1 MAHSSLFNLWGD
13 SMKNMKNTKKLLGV
27 MLSFASAIIVGHA
40 GTAIA
45 MTDAELKSIT
55 EQRLLG
61 DRTGACFAVAVIDKT
76 VSRAMVC
83 ADPKNLSRISAN
95 SAFEI
100 GSVTKTMTAALLAD
114 LIVQGKASLD
124 DPISK
129 YLPVDAIV
137 PSFEGKPILLKHL
150 VTHTSALPV
159 VPDFSNAP
167 DATNPYVNVDEAS
180 LLVTLSKAKL
190 KRAPGSEFEY
200 SNYAMMLLT
209 SMIVKRAGADF
220 ETLLRT
226 RLFAPIGMKNSYVN
240 LKPKAADAAQGHAPN
255 GKNVPAWTFKTNVA
269 GVGGVRSTLDDVV
282 AYVQAQL
289 GMTTS
294 TISPALKLTQ
304 QTVKTEANPP
314 RAMNWMLGP
323 LDSHFVHAHEG
334 GTGGFAAFTAFD
346 LETKRGVVILSDT
359 AMSSVG
365 GLSTLGNHLVD
376 ARLPLGKPRTLKV
389 ADTALL
395 DALVGQYDAVPGLQL
410 MLSREG
416 GKLFTQATGQEKFE
430 MGYDSE
436 GDFFP
441 LTFDALLK
449 VKKRADGGYA
459 LLLLQ
464 GGGAIPLKKIEPMT
478 MDRSTA
484 AKSVAEKIS
493 VTQLQSYSGT
503 YHLMPGFDLNVFVQ
517 GDKLMAQA
525 TGQGAFEIEAKGKD
539 RFAADAYGI
548 EIQFERDAM
557 AAGNSAADATAG
569 GTVKSLALLQG
580 GKTMR
585 GDRK

>member
-1 MAHSSLFNLWGD
+1 MT
-13 SMKNMKNTKKLLGV
+13 NTKNLLVVVLGISTV
-27 MLSFASAIIVGHA
+27 MIAARGGA
-40 GTAIA
+40 AMA
-45 MTDAELKSIT
+45 MTDTELKSIT

-76 VSRAMVC
+76 VSRTVVC
-83 ADPKNLSRISAN
+83 ADPKNLSRISSN

-100 GSVTKTMTAALLAD
+100 GSVSKTMTAALLAD

-129 YLPVDAIV
+129 YLPPDVVV
-137 PSFEGKPILLKHL
+137 PSFEGKPILIRHL
-150 VTHTSALPV
+150 VTHTSGLPV
-159 VPDFSNAP
+159 VPDFGTAA
-167 DATNPYVNVDEAS
+167 DANNPYVNVDEAS
-180 LLVTLSKAKL
+180 LLKTLSTATL

-209 SMIVKRAGADF
+209 SMIAKRAGADF
-220 ETLLRT
+220 ETLLQT

-240 LKPKAADAAQGHAPN
+240 LMPKGVDAVQGHTPN
-255 GKNVPAWTFKTNVA
+255 RQITAAWTFKTNVS

-282 AYVQAQL
+282 RYVQAQL
-289 GMTTS
+289 GATTS
-294 TISPALKLTQ
+294 AISPALKLTQ
-304 QTVKTEANPP
+304 QIVKTEANQT

-334 GTGGFAAFTAFD
+334 GTGGFSAFTAFD

-359 AMSSVG
+359 ALTSMG

-376 ARLPLGKPRTLKV
+376 ARLPLGKPRTVKV
-389 ADTALL
+389 ADAALL
-395 DALVGQYDAVPGLQL
+395 NALVGQYDAVPGLQL
-410 MLSREG
+410 TLSREG
-416 GKLFTQATGQEKFE
+416 NRLFTQATGQGKFE

-436 GDFFP
+436 GDFYP

-449 VKKRADGGYA
+449 VNKLADGRYA
-459 LLLLQ
+459 VLMMQ
-464 GGGAIPLKKIEPMT
+464 GGGAIPLKKIEPK
-478 MDRSTA
+478 TA
-484 AKSVAEKIS
+484 ANSAVEKMS
-493 VTQLQSYSGT
+493 EPQLRANSGT
-503 YHLMPGFDLNVFVQ
+503 YSLVPGFDLKVFVE
-517 GDKLMAQA
+517 GGKLMAQA

-548 EIQFERDAM
+548 EIQFERGAV
-557 AAGNSAADATAG
+557 AATSGVAG
-569 GTVKSLALLQG
+569 DTVKSLALLQG

-585 GDRK
+585 GDKK

>member
-1 MAHSSLFNLWGD
+1 
-13 SMKNMKNTKKLLGV
+13 MKNMKNTKKILV
-27 MLSFASAIIVGHA
+27 QMLSISSAILAAHA
-40 GTAIA
+40 VTALA

-61 DRTGACFAVAVIDKT
+61 DRTGACFAVAVIEKT

-83 ADPKNLSRISAN
+83 AEPKNLGRISLT

-114 LIVQGKASLD
+114 LILQGKASLD

-129 YLPVDAIV
+129 YLPADAVV
-137 PSFEGKPILLKHL
+137 PSFEGKPILVKHL
-150 VTHTSALPV
+150 VTHTSGLPV
-159 VPDFSNAP
+159 IPDFGKAP
-167 DATNPYVNVDEAS
+167 DANNPYVNVDEAS
-180 LLVTLSKAKL
+180 LLARLSKVKL

-220 ETLLRT
+220 ETLLQT

-240 LKPKAADAAQGHAPN
+240 LKPKTVDAAQGHTPN
-255 GKNVPAWTFKTNVA
+255 GQMTPAWTFKTNVA
-269 GVGGVRSTLDDVV
+269 GVGGVRSTLDDMVN
-282 AYVQAQL
+282 YVQAQL

-294 TISPALKLTQ
+294 AISPALKLTQ
-304 QTVKTEANPP
+304 QTVKTEAN
-314 RAMNWMLGP
+314 RQSGMNWMLTP

-365 GLSTLGNHLVD
+365 GLSTLGNHLLD
-376 ARLPLGKPRTLKV
+376 ARLQLGKPRTLKV
-389 ADTALL
+389 ADDALL
-395 DALVGQYDAVPGLQL
+395 DALVGRYDAGPGLQL
-410 MLSREG
+410 TLSREG
-416 GKLFTQATGQEKFE
+416 RRLFTQATGQEKLE

-449 VKKRADGGYA
+449 VNKRLDGGYA
-459 LLLLQ
+459 LLLMQ
-464 GGGAIPLKKIEPMT
+464 GGGAIPLKKV
-478 MDRSTA
+478 A
-484 AKSVAEKIS
+484 AKTFANIAAEEMS
-493 VTQLQSYSGT
+493 ATQLQAYSGI
-503 YHLMPGFDLNVFVQ
+503 YNLMPGFDLKVFVQ
-517 GDKLMAQA
+517 DGKLMAQA
-525 TGQGAFEIEAKGKD
+525 TGQGAFEIEANGKD
-539 RFAADAYGI
+539 RFTADAFGI
-548 EIQFERDAM
+548 EIQFERDATS
-557 AAGNSAADATAG
+557 AGNGSKNDAEDRA
-569 GTVKSLALLQG
+569 VKSLALLQA
-580 GKTMR
+580 GKTLR
-585 GDRK
+585 GDKK